1 MFISHDILLLQSMS
15 QPNMAIL
22 DVQNLAGVALIF
34 FIIATVKLCSVLLSN
49 FQRRWKLQ
57 EISKGIEYFGWEKEP
72 HFLYG
77 NLKEIP
83 KDEKDRIDALI
94 KQSTVCTNTR
104 QFWIGPFV
112 CIMTMLNP
120 EYIRLVLANADTKDS
135 IFYQFLKHWLGDG
148 LLINGGGKWTRH
160 RRLLT
165 PAFHFE
171 ILRPYVKLSVEST
184 NVFLNKLMATKG
196 ECIDVY
202 NHVSLMTLDT
212 LLKCSFSYESNCQS
226 DTNNPYIESVY
237 AMAELLIKRLTFLP
251 HHIDF
256 IYRLSSS
263 GRQFFKHC
271 RRVHEK
277 AEEFIRNR
285 RNELARLA
293 KNDKEDQAG
302 KKRRYLDFLDV
313 LIQARDEDGNGLKDL
328 EIREEVDTFLFEGHD
343 TTASGV
349 SWCLYNLARFP
360 QFQQKC
366 RDEVNELLTSKN
378 KEELDWDDLNQ
389 LPFLTMFIKES
400 LRFHPPVPGV
410 ARTLIKDITLPNGVF
425 LPKGTSVGLSVLS
438 THHHPLYWDDPE
450 VFDPYRFTPENNAKR
465 HSHAFIP
472 FSAGPRNC
480 IGQHFAM
487 NELKIVAAMTL
498 RRFMITPDEKNPPQ
512 WISRLVLRSC
522 NGIHLRFTP
531 AIH

>member
-120 EYIRLVLANADTKDS
+120 EYIRLVLANADTKDN
-135 IFYQFLKHWLGDG
+135 IFYDFVKHWLGDG
-148 LLINGGGKWTRH
+148 LLISGGEKWARH

-184 NVFLNKLMATKG
+184 DVFLNKLMATKG